1 MSSGPASQ
9 DSSLSAATFLASIS
23 ADSTVAF
30 EPGTSSSAPGSAPAL
45 PISAKVSLIDAQ
57 IDALE
62 GQAEKEVIAHAE
74 ELRARATSTRA
85 VDHDLNRLWL
95 SINQTS
101 SRLVTVG
108 PQVAPKAIEYHD
120 ALAQSSKQALL
131 LSVLSDLLAATRLLE
146 RLEKLQTQSDP
157 TALRSELPKV
167 AQVMEPFRFSA
178 SSQKYASDRRAREAV
193 RASCTRPA
201 QKQPQR
207 LPEPPTPH
215 HSRLSHL
222 LQTWQSQREVL

>member
-1 MSSGPASQ
+1 
-9 DSSLSAATFLASIS
+9 
-23 ADSTVAF
+23 
-30 EPGTSSSAPGSAPAL
+30 
-45 PISAKVSLIDAQ
+45 
-57 IDALE
+57 LE

-120 ALAQSSKQALL
+120 ALAQSSKQASSRSGS
-131 LSVLSDLLAATRLLE
+131 SV
-146 RLEKLQTQSDP
+146 
-157 TALRSELPKV
+157 
-167 AQVMEPFRFSA
+167 
-178 SSQKYASDRRAREAV
+178 
-193 RASCTRPA
+193 CTRPA